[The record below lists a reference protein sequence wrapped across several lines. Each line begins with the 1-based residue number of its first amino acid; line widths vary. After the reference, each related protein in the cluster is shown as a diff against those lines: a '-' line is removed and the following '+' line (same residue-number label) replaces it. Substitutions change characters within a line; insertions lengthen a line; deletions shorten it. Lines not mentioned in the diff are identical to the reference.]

1 MVRMITGFKG
11 GLDEDILPGIING
24 QRLEQF
30 PQQEME
36 TTYEHMKILSL
47 FLSKIAH
54 KRTI

>member
-1 MVRMITGFKG
+1 MITGFKG
-11 GLDEDILPGIING
+11 GLDEDILPRIING